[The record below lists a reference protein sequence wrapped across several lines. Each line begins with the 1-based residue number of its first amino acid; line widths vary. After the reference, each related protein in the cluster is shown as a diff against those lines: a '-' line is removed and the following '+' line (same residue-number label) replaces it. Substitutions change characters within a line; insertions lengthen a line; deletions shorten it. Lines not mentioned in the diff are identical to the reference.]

1 MFLCVGLWIL
11 DLDRILIVQFLLSV
25 VLYVFC
31 IMTKTRFES
40 QIIRKGLFLT
50 DFDDLRIY

>member
-50 DFDDLRIY
+50 DFDDLGIY